1 MYFMNFVV
9 NLRKLLTGL
18 WLGAAIFFSAAVAQS
33 AFAVLPSAEL
43 AGAVVNRTLAL
54 VNYSGIGIGLILLLS
69 SFIFAPK
76 GFLVW
81 IERLLALI
89 LMAACAFGQFFV
101 GWKLQSLREQ
111 IGRPIEELAA
121 DDAMRIAFNQLHQY
135 SVWTLVS
142 AMAAALLLFFTIVQ
156 KSNVVVEKP
165 KDDIFGKI

>member
-1 MYFMNFVV
+1 MRFVLD
-9 NLRKLLTGL
+9 LRKLLAGL
-18 WLGAAIFFSAAVAQS
+18 WLGSAVFFSFAVAPS

-43 AGAVVNRTLAL
+43 AGTVVSRTLSL
-54 VNYSGIGIGLILLLS
+54 VNYSGIAVGLILLLS
-69 SFIFAPK
+69 SFLFAPK

-89 LMAACAFGQFFV
+89 LTAACAVEQFFI
-101 GWKLQSLREQ
+101 GWKIQSLREQ

-135 SVWTLVS
+135 SVWILIG
-142 AMAAALLLFFTIVQ
+142 AMVTALILFFSITR
-156 KSNVVVEKP
+156 KTDEAVEKP